1 MNLET
6 PKVGFVEAFK
16 LYWTNYVN
24 FKGEVVGVS
33 IGGHVMASHH
43 YDTSVIF

>member
-33 IGGHVMASHH
+33 IGGSC
-43 YDTSVIF
+43 YGISSLRYQRYF